1 MANGMSGVTR
11 GSLLSSQ
18 FVRFLFAG
26 GIAACVNFCSRI
38 VLNEWMPYAV
48 AIVLAYFLGM
58 ITAFV
63 INRVFVFTEANN
75 QLHHQAAKFVAVN
88 VAAVLQTL
96 AISLL
101 LARIV
106 FPRVGFNWHAETVA
120 HAVGIVVPV
129 VTSYMGHKHWTFR

>member
-1 MANGMSGVTR
+1 MDGVADKR
-11 GSLLSSQ
+11 ASLLSTQ
-18 FVRFLFAG
+18 FMRFLLAG
-26 GIAACVNFCSRI
+26 GIAAGVNFCSRI
-38 VLNEWMPYAV
+38 ILNEWMPYAA
-48 AIVLAYFLGM
+48 AIVLAYTLGM

-75 QLHHQAAKFVAVN
+75 QLHHQMAKFVAVN
-88 VAAVLQTL
+88 LAAVVQTL

-106 FPRVGFNWHAETVA
+106 FPRVGFDWHAETVS

-129 VTSYMGHKHWTFR
+129 VTSYLGHKHWTFR